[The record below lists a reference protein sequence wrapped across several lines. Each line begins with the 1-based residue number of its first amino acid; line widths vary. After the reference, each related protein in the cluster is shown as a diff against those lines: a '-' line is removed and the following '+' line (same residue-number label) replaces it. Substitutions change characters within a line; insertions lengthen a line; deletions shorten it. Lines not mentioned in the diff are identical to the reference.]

1 MRIVTIFSAVV
12 AMSFTSLPSEAQSVP
27 PQRSIILSV
36 GEGPFVFER
45 NVSFT
50 VSYRNGE
57 PGPWVIPNPSE
68 SVNVGIRYRLPGSTK
83 RQWGYGGYNFG
94 SNICTT
100 IKFPDGLE
108 RTAWIMPVVNK
119 ITIAP
124 GQTNEFKI
132 DLYRG
137 GWSGDLK
144 PGIWT
149 VWIVDD
155 NLKLESNRIEI
166 PLVFTADSIAAC
178 FEVAIDNKQPLYK
191 RKKHAKW
198 LQKIMPD
205 LNLRWPSED
214 MPADKRLEMEPD
226 IMKGLQSFKVF
237 LNDPNNA
244 GVVEAAIQNIN
255 DDPDDN
261 KGSQLQNDGSL

>member
-1 MRIVTIFSAVV
+1 MKAILILAVIAVTCS
-12 AMSFTSLPSEAQSVP
+12 TSIAATTTE
-27 PQRSIILSV
+27 RSIILSV
-36 GEGPFVFER
+36 GDGPFVFGR
-45 NVSFT
+45 VVSLT
-50 VSYRNGE
+50 VSYRNGGKE
-57 PGPWVIPNPSE
+57 PWVVPTPSE
-68 SVNVGIRYRLPGSTK
+68 SISVGLRYCPSGSEQHPQGYDFGRITTTPFKGPDGEEMEVRL
-83 RQWGYGGYNFG
+83 
-94 SNICTT
+94 
-100 IKFPDGLE
+100 FPDPKPVSINRGQVHEFKVVLE
-108 RTAWIMPVVNK
+108 RDWT
-119 ITIAP
+119 
-124 GQTNEFKI
+124 
-132 DLYRG
+132 
-137 GWSGDLK
+137 GDLK
-144 PGIWT
+144 PGLWT

>member
-12 AMSFTSLPSEAQSVP
+12 AMSFTSLASEAQTVP

-36 GEGPFVFER
+36 GEGPFVFVR

-57 PGPWVIPNPSE
+57 QEPWVIPNPSE
-68 SVNVGIRYRLPGSTK
+68 SENVGIRYRLPGSTK
-83 RQWGYGGYNFG
+83 RQWGYGGYSFG

-100 IKFPDGLE
+100 IKFPDGQE
-108 RTAWIMPVVNK
+108 RTAWVVPIVNH
-119 ITIAP
+119 ISIAP

-132 DLYRG
+132 DLYR

-155 NLKLESNRIEI
+155 NLEIESNRIEI

-178 FEVAIDNKQPLYK
+178 LEVAADNKQTLYK
-191 RKKHAKW
+191 RKKHAGW
-198 LQKIMPD
+198 LQRIMPD
-205 LNLRWPSED
+205 LDLRWPSED
-214 MPADKRLEMEPD
+214 MPADKSLEMEPD

-237 LNDPNNA
+237 LNDPTNA
-244 GVVEAAIQNIN
+244 RVVETAIECIN
-255 DDPDDN
+255 DDPDDR
-261 KGSQLQNDGSL
+261 KKIKHDESL

>member
-1 MRIVTIFSAVV
+1 MKSIIIFSAVA

-36 GEGPFVFER
+36 GEGPYVFER

-57 PGPWVIPNPSE
+57 QEPWVIPNPSE

-83 RQWGYGGYNFG
+83 RQGGYGGHSFG

-100 IKFPDGLE
+100 IKFPDGQE
-108 RTAWIMPVVNK
+108 RTAWDMPVVNK

-132 DLYRG
+132 DLERG
-137 GWSGDLK
+137 WTGNLK
-144 PGIWT
+144 PGLWT
-149 VWIVDD
+149 VWIVDK
-155 NLKLESNRIEI
+155 NLKIESNRIEI

-178 FEVAIDNKQPLYK
+178 LEVAADNKQTLYK
-191 RKKHAKW
+191 RRKHAGW
-198 LQKIMPD
+198 LQRIMPD
-205 LNLRWPSED
+205 LDLRWPSED
-214 MPADKRLEMEPD
+214 VHADKRLEMEPD

-244 GVVEAAIQNIN
+244 GVVETAIQNIN

-261 KGSQLQNDGSL
+261 KKRQLQNDGSL

>member
-1 MRIVTIFSAVV
+1 MRIIMIFSAVV
-12 AMSFTSLPSEAQSVP
+12 AMSFTSLESAQSVP

-36 GEGPFVFER
+36 GDGPYVFER

-57 PGPWVIPNPSE
+57 QEPWVVPTPSE
-68 SVNVGIRYRLPGSTK
+68 SVNAGIRYRLSGSTK

-94 SNICTT
+94 SNTYTT
-100 IKFPDGLE
+100 FTLPDGQE
-108 RTAWIMPVVNK
+108 VTAWVMPIVNH
-119 ITIAP
+119 ISIAP

-132 DLYRG
+132 DLYRD

-144 PGIWT
+144 PGPWT

-166 PLVFTADSIAAC
+166 PLVFTADSVAAC
-178 FEVAIDNKQPLYK
+178 LEVAADNKQPLYK
-191 RKKHAKW
+191 RKKHAGW
-198 LQKIMPD
+198 LQIIKPD
-205 LNLRWPSED
+205 LDLRWPSED
-214 MPADKRLEMEPD
+214 MPADKRLEMEPA

-237 LNDPNNA
+237 LNEKSNA
-244 GVVEAAIQNIN
+244 RVVETAIESIN
-255 DDPDDN
+255 KNTEKKVIPDGAVGD
-261 KGSQLQNDGSL
+261 L